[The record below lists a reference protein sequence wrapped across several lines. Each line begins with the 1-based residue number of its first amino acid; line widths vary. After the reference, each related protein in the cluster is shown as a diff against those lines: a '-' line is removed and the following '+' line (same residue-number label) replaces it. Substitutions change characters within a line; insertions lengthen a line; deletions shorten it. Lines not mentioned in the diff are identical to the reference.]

1 MGKGRVCE
9 CVEGVLLVKE
19 KEASRQRE
27 LFALRTRAT
36 ENIDQIKDY
45 SPEVQKEKGWV
56 GVSQ

>member
-1 MGKGRVCE
+1 MCE

-36 ENIDQIKDY
+36 ENTDQIKDY